1 MSQEKYSD
9 HYCLKKSP
17 FFILA
22 LVALTIYLALLG
34 RNTWKYYDY
43 IGKSD
48 EFPRTMSLSGEGKV
62 YAIPDIATVSLG
74 LTIKNKTVSEAQAEN
89 TKKINKLHEELKKF
103 NIPKED
109 ISTTQYSVY
118 PNYYWAKDKQ
128 ILEGYNVHQTLEVK
142 IRDFDIAPKVL
153 ELIGKLELN
162 QVGGL
167 NFIVEDVEK
176 YKQDARI
183 QAVKNVQEKAR
194 AIAQEAGVKLG
205 KIVSFQEDSA
215 PILPIY
221 KSYASEVGGFGGDA
235 PVVEGGSREIRIR
248 VEISY
253 EVL

>member
-1 MSQEKYSD
+1 MSEEKHPD

-22 LVALTIYLALLG
+22 LVALTLYLALLG

-48 EFPRTMSLSGEGKV
+48 EFPRTMSISGEGKV

-74 LTIKNKTVSEAQAEN
+74 LTIKNKTVSQAQAEN
-89 TKKINKLHEELKKF
+89 TKKMNKLHEELKKL

-109 ISTTQYSVY
+109 ISTTQYNVY
-118 PNYYWAKDKQ
+118 PNYYWIKEKQ
-128 ILEGYNVHQTLEVK
+128 ILEGYNVQQTLEVK
-142 IRDFDIAPKVL
+142 MRNFDTIPKVL
-153 ELIGKLELN
+153 ELIGELELN

-183 QAVKNVQEKAR
+183 KAVKNVKEKAR

-205 KIVSFQEDSA
+205 KIVSFHEDTA

-221 KSYASEVGGFGGDA
+221 KSYAREAGGFGGDA
-235 PVVEGGSREIRIR
+235 PLVEGGSQEIHIR
-248 VEISY
+248 VEVSY